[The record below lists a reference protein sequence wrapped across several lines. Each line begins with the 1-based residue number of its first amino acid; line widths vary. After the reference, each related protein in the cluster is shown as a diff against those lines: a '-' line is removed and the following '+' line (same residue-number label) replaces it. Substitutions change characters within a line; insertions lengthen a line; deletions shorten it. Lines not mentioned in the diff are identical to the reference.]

1 MDQLKHTLS
10 GLGGFAKENL
20 PPQVT
25 GTVTDL
31 TSSVRRKLTLGS
43 RRRTQPIDDEEAGD
57 IIPSDAHAGGGHS
70 TCKPGDGPQLRVSP
84 ALHSFIARNHIL
96 QSEETVSDLLSKP
109 HIAVPPEIV
118 SRDHPLPEYFVS
130 SSHNTYLLAHQ
141 LFGESSADPYRHTL
155 QAGSRCVEIDVWDNP
170 DNLDE
175 PKVTHGYT
183 LVSNIPFREVCKII
197 LQVVAEEEKEEEE
210 QGGGGAAPVLISL
223 ENHCGARGQEALV
236 RIMKEVWGRHLLD
249 KPVETGEG
257 GHTEQDQHVPLR
269 ELGSKIVV
277 IVEHHLVNEAS
288 SSSSSDSSSDSSS
301 EDEDSKK
308 EKRQRKQAK
317 HTPEAKLILPELA
330 ELGVYGQSVKPPD
343 NSWFTTPPSFLL
355 KDGPHHHLINVSESG
370 LNRLL
375 GQGHGASIARHN
387 SRHLMRV
394 YPKGTR
400 ISSKNL
406 KPLPFWGLG
415 AQVCALN
422 WQTFDASMQINEA
435 MFAGTGGYVLKPSW
449 LRGNNAAMVGLGD
462 KEFRETV
469 SRTRRRKRLRLV
481 VAGAS
486 DVPIRDTDKELKP
499 YLTCTLLH
507 PGVPFGEMQQTKK
520 KTDVFRRHK
529 LTALIGGLTGA
540 VAREDES
547 LVTDPVWEE
556 TLEWEFEDDEL
567 VFLRMFIKSDD
578 SFSSNPVL
586 CVASVRLLYVQSE
599 EVNGQWRFVRMLDLK
614 GRETGC
620 SLLVKFEVDEI

>member
-1 MDQLKHTLS
+1 MDQLKHTLA
-10 GLGGFAKENL
+10 GLGEFAKENL

-31 TSSVRRKLTLGS
+31 TSSVRSRLTLGS

-57 IIPSDAHAGGGHS
+57 IIPLDAHAGGGHS
-70 TCKPGDGPQLRVSP
+70 TCKHGPQLRVSP
-84 ALHSFIARNHIL
+84 ALQSFIARNHIL
-96 QSEETVSDLLSKP
+96 SSGETVADLLAKS
-109 HIAVPPEIV
+109 HIAVPREVIN
-118 SRDHPLPEYFVS
+118 RDYPLPEYFVS
-130 SSHNTYLLAHQ
+130 SSHNTYLCAHQ
-141 LFGESSADPYRHTL
+141 LFGESSTDPYRHTL

-197 LQVVAEEEKEEEE
+197 LQVVEEEE
-210 QGGGGAAPVLISL
+210 ESGGGGGGGAPVLISL
-223 ENHCGARGQEALV
+223 ENHCGAQGQEALV

-249 KPVETGEG
+249 KPVETES
-257 GHTEQDQHVPLR
+257 HIEQDQHVRLR
-269 ELGSKIVV
+269 DLGSKIVV

-288 SSSSSDSSSDSSS
+288 SDSSSDSSS
-301 EDEDSKK
+301 EDEAEKK
-308 EKRQRKQAK
+308 ERKQRKQAK
-317 HTPEAKLILPELA
+317 KDTPEAKLIIPSLA

-343 NSWFTTPPSFLL
+343 NSWFTSSDLLPSR
-355 KDGPHHHLINVSESG
+355 DGPHHHLINVSESG
-370 LNRLL
+370 LNALL
-375 GQGHGASIARHN
+375 SSGNGASIAKHN
-387 SRHLMRV
+387 ARHLMRV
-394 YPKGTR
+394 FPKGTR

-449 LRGNNAAMVGLGD
+449 LRSSAAMVGLAE
-462 KEFRETV
+462 KEFREQV
-469 SRTRRRKRLRLV
+469 ARTRRRKRLSLV

-486 DVPIRDTDKELKP
+486 DVPVPSGRDTDKELKP

-520 KTDVFRRHK
+520 KTDVFRKHK
-529 LTALIGGLTGA
+529 LSALLIGGLTGA
-540 VAREDES
+540 ASKEEENS
-547 LVTDPVWEE
+547 LVTDPVWDE
-556 TLEWEFEDDEL
+556 TLEWDEYEDDEL

-586 CVASVRLLYVQSE
+586 CVASVRLLYVE
-599 EVNGQWRFVRMLDLK
+599 GVKGQWRFVRMLDLK
-614 GRETGC
+614 GRETAC
-620 SLLVKFEVDEI
+620 TLLVKFEVDEL

>member
-1 MDQLKHTLS
+1 MDQFKHTLS
-10 GLGGFAKENL
+10 GLGSFAKENL

-25 GTVTDL
+25 GTVADL
-31 TSSVRRKLTLGS
+31 TSSVRNRLTLGS

-57 IIPSDAHAGGGHS
+57 IIPLDAHAGGGHS
-70 TCKPGDGPQLRVSP
+70 TCQQGPQLRVSP
-84 ALHSFIARNHIL
+84 ALQSFIARNHIL
-96 QSEETVSDLLSKP
+96 GSGQTVADLLSKP
-109 HIAVPPEIV
+109 HIVVPRELV
-118 SRDHPLPEYFVS
+118 SRDYPLPEYFVS
-130 SSHNTYLLAHQ
+130 SSHNTYLCAHQ

-155 QAGSRCVEIDVWDNP
+155 RAGSRCVEIDVWDNP
-170 DNLDE
+170 DNVDE

-183 LVSNIPFREVCKII
+183 LVSNIPFRQVCNII
-197 LQVVAEEEKEEEE
+197 LQVVQEER
-210 QGGGGAAPVLISL
+210 GAPVLISL

-249 KPVETGEG
+249 RPVETEE
-257 GHTEQDQHVPLR
+257 HVEQDQHVPLR
-269 ELGSKIVV
+269 ELGSKIAV

-288 SSSSSDSSSDSSS
+288 SSSSDSSLDSSSDD
-301 EDEDSKK
+301 EDEKK

-317 HTPEAKLILPELA
+317 QTPEITKLIIPSLA

-343 NSWFTTPPSFLL
+343 NSWFTSASLSL

-375 GQGHGASIARHN
+375 SQGHGAAIARHN

-394 YPKGTR
+394 FPKGTR
-400 ISSKNL
+400 ISSRNL
-406 KPLPFWGLG
+406 KPLPFWALG

-435 MFAGTGGYVLKPSW
+435 MFAGTEGYVLKPSW
-449 LRGNNAAMVGLGD
+449 LRPNNSAMVGD
-462 KEFRETV
+462 IQEYREQV
-469 SRTRRRKRLRLV
+469 RRTRRRKRLRLV

-486 DVPIRDTDKELKP
+486 DVPVPSGRDCTDSKELKP

-507 PGVPFGEMQQTKK
+507 PGLPFGELQQTKK
-520 KTDVFRRHK
+520 KTDVFRKHR
-529 LTALIGGLTGA
+529 LGALIGGLTTTHKK
-540 VAREDES
+540 EEEES
-547 LVTDPVWEE
+547 LVTDPLWDE

-586 CVASVRLLYVQSE
+586 CVASVRLLYVE
-599 EVNGQWRFVRMLDLK
+599 GVRGQWRFVRMLDLK
-614 GRETGC
+614 GRETAC

>member
-1 MDQLKHTLS
+1 MIMDQLKHTLS
-10 GLGGFAKENL
+10 GLSGLAKENI
-20 PPQVT
+20 PPQVS
-25 GTVTDL
+25 DL
-31 TSSVRRKLTLGS
+31 TSSVRNRLTLGS

-57 IIPSDAHAGGGHS
+57 IIPDDAHAGGGHS
-70 TCKPGDGPQLRVSP
+70 TCNNAQQLRVSP
-84 ALHSFIARNHIL
+84 SLQSFIARNHIL
-96 QSEETVSDLLSKP
+96 APGETVADLLSKP
-109 HIAVPPEIV
+109 HISVPPEVV

-130 SSHNTYLLAHQ
+130 SSHNTYLCAHQ

-183 LVSNIPFREVCKII
+183 LVSNIPFRQVCQII
-197 LQVVAEEEKEEEE
+197 LQVVEEE
-210 QGGGGAAPVLISL
+210 QGTTSALPVLISL

-236 RIMKEVWGRHLLD
+236 RIMKEVWGHHLLAE
-249 KPVETGEG
+249 PVAAE
-257 GHTEQDQHVPLR
+257 GHTEQNQHVSLR
-269 ELGSKIVV
+269 DLGSKIVV
-277 IVEHHLVNEAS
+277 IVEHHLVNEAN
-288 SSSSSDSSSDSSS
+288 SSSSDSSSDSSS
-301 EDEDSKK
+301 SEDEDEKK
-308 EKRQRKQAK
+308 EKRQRKAAK
-317 HTPEAKLILPELA
+317 STPEAKLIIPALA

-343 NSWFTTPPSFLL
+343 NSWFTSSTLQL

-370 LNRLL
+370 LNGLL
-375 GQGHGASIARHN
+375 AGGNGASIAKHN

-435 MFAGTGGYVLKPSW
+435 MFAGTGGYVLKPRW
-449 LRGNNAAMVGLGD
+449 LRGNNSAMVGLD
-462 KEFRETV
+462 EKEFREQV
-469 SRTRRRKRLRLV
+469 ARTRRRKRLRLV
-481 VAGAS
+481 VAGAT
-486 DVPIRDTDKELKP
+486 DVPVPSGRDEDKELKP

-520 KTDVFRRHK
+520 KTDVYRKHK
-529 LTALIGGLTGA
+529 LGALIGGLTGHK
-540 VAREDES
+540 EEES
-547 LVTDPVWEE
+547 SSMVTDPVWNE
-556 TLEWEFEDDEL
+556 TLEWEYEDDEL

-586 CVASVRLLYVQSE
+586 CVASVRLLYVDVE
-599 EVNGQWRFVRMLDLK
+599 AVRGQWRFVRFLDLK

-620 SLLVKFEVDEI
+620 SLLVKFEIEEI

>member
-1 MDQLKHTLS
+1 MDQLKHTLA

-25 GTVTDL
+25 ETVTDL
-31 TSSVRRKLTLGS
+31 TSSVRNRLTLGS
-43 RRRTQPIDDEEAGD
+43 RRRTQPIDDEEAGH
-57 IIPSDAHAGGGHS
+57 IIPFDSHAGGGHS
-70 TCKPGDGPQLRVSP
+70 TCKQGPQLRVSP
-84 ALHSFIARNHIL
+84 ALQSFIARNHIL
-96 QSEETVSDLLSKP
+96 ASGETVADLRSKP
-109 HIAVPPEIV
+109 HISVPREVV
-118 SRDHPLPEYFVS
+118 SRDYPLPEYFVS
-130 SSHNTYLLAHQ
+130 SSHNTYLCAHQ

-183 LVSNIPFREVCKII
+183 LVSHIPFREVCKII
-197 LQVVAEEEKEEEE
+197 LQVVEEEE
-210 QGGGGAAPVLISL
+210 AGSAPVLISL

-236 RIMKEVWGRHLLD
+236 RIMKEVWGSHLLD
-249 KPVETGEG
+249 KPVETES
-257 GHTEQDQHVPLR
+257 HIEQDQHVPLR
-269 ELGSKIVV
+269 DLGSKIVV

-288 SSSSSDSSSDSSS
+288 SSSDSSSDNSS
-301 EDEDSKK
+301 EDEAEKK
-308 EKRQRKQAK
+308 EKRSRKQAK
-317 HTPEAKLILPELA
+317 NTPEAKLIIPSLA

-343 NSWFTTPPSFLL
+343 NSWFTSPTLQL

-370 LNRLL
+370 LNALL
-375 GQGHGASIARHN
+375 SSGNGASIAKHN
-387 SRHLMRV
+387 ARHLMRV
-394 YPKGTR
+394 FPKGTR

-435 MFAGTGGYVLKPSW
+435 MFADTGGYVLKPSW
-449 LRGNNAAMVGLGD
+449 LRSNNSNSAMVGLPE
-462 KEFRETV
+462 KEFREQV
-469 SRTRRRKRLRLV
+469 ARTRRRKRLRLV

-486 DVPIRDTDKELKP
+486 DVPVPSGRDSDKEVKP

-520 KTDVFRRHK
+520 KTDVFRKHK
-529 LTALIGGLTGA
+529 LSALIGGLTGA
-540 VAREDES
+540 AHHGSREEES
-547 LVTDPVWEE
+547 LVTDPLWDE
-556 TLEWEFEDDEL
+556 TLEWEYEDDEL

-586 CVASVRLLYVQSE
+586 CVASVRLLYVE
-599 EVNGQWRFVRMLDLK
+599 GVKGQWRFVRMLDLK